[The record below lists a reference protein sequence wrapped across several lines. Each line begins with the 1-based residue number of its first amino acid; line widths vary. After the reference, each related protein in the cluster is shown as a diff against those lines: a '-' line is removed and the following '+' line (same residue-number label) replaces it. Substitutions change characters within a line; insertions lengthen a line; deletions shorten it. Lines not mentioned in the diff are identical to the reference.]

1 MPVPQ
6 LLEQPDT
13 ATSVVATGT
22 DESARDGIEGRSV
35 EERPAACQAPKVLAA
50 REARLISTARR
61 TTVPG
66 SMPSTIAT
74 AAHVPASIISF
85 AIFAAYTRS

>member
-6 LLEQPDT
+6 LFVQPGT

-35 EERPAACQAPKVLAA
+35 EERPVACQAPKGLTA
-50 REARLISTARR
+50 REGSLISTARR

-74 AAHVPASIISF
+74 AAPVPAPIISF
-85 AIFAAYTRS
+85 AIFAAYKRS